1 LTEHIVA
8 RRYARALFALGRKE
22 GLQKLEKLGQ
32 DFDALEVALKA
43 SPNLA
48 DLYKNPL
55 FSAEEKNRVAQEIL
69 GAIGADE
76 YTKRF
81 CALLAEKGRMGS
93 LGDIIAVYR
102 DLLDVEKGVLRG
114 ELVTAVPIDDKKRSA
129 VRKQL
134 EQQAGRALDLA
145 YSVDPGILGGIIL
158 KVGDRVLDSSL
169 RAQLSFLKE
178 NIKRG
183 V

>member
-1 LTEHIVA
+1 MTEHIVA
-8 RRYARALFALGRKE
+8 RRYARALFTLGRKE
-22 GLQKLEKLGQ
+22 GLPKLEKLGQ
-32 DFDALEVALKA
+32 DFDALETALKE
-43 SPNLA
+43 SPSLA
-48 DLYKNPL
+48 QLYRNPL
-55 FSAEEKNRVAQEIL
+55 FTAEEKNRVTQKIL
-69 GAIGADE
+69 GEIGADE
-76 YTKRF
+76 YTVRF
-81 CALLAEKGRMGS
+81 CALLAEKGRMGA

-114 ELVTAVPIDDKKRSA
+114 ELVTAVPIDESKRGA
-129 VRKQL
+129 VQKQL

-145 YSVDPGILGGIIL
+145 YSVDPGIIGGIIL